1 MTTNQQDPPVQCCRC
16 RNKHLESERHYVPKK
31 GCKGVTELVCPRCGG
46 RDYYNMTPM
55 LAWCWASGL
64 IEIGETE
71 PKDAADGSG
80 CIVFASGPAAFL
92 KARVST
98 LARHGQGASAGKLL
112 VPGVPEAE
120 DKIAAVD
127 ALKAWVAWA
136 AKGNGSRRSNGVTF
150 FTSGTREMFH
160 G

>member
-1 MTTNQQDPPVQCCRC
+1 MNTKPIPVQCCRC
-16 RNKHLESERHYVPKK
+16 RNKHMKSERTEVPKR
-31 GCKGVTELVCPRCGG
+31 GCKGVTQWVCPRCGCG
-46 RDYYNMTPM
+46 SYYNMTPM

-64 IEIGETE
+64 IEIGEMAPE
-71 PKDAADGSG
+71 DKADGSG
-80 CIVFASGPAAFL
+80 CIVFASGPEAFL
-92 KARVST
+92 KGAVTVMARE
-98 LARHGQGASAGKLL
+98 GQGASTGQLL
-112 VPGVPEAE
+112 IPGVPEAE

-136 AKGNGSRRSNGVTF
+136 AKSNGSRRRNGVVF